1 MTETVSL
8 AILAGG
14 RGQRLGGRTK
24 PLARRKGE
32 TLVHQIQRVLGP
44 SVRETFL
51 VAPQDLESALTPF
64 GRVVRD
70 PGQGPGR
77 AVFAAAIA
85 ADSEW
90 LFVVAGDHVNPSQAL
105 MQRLWSA
112 RSGADAVAVCAQG
125 QLQGTYALFRAPAV
139 RALGPAQVRSLHAI
153 LLALN
158 VIEVP
163 YEALGPQEQ
172 ASLADVDTREDAQR
186 YGLELPPRRGA
197 SQAE

>member
-14 RGQRLGGRTK
+14 RGERLGGRTK

-32 TLVHQIQRVLGP
+32 TLVHQIQRVLGS
-44 SVRETFL
+44 SVQETFL
-51 VAPQDLESALTPF
+51 VAPQDLEPELSPM

-85 ADSEW
+85 AQSEW

-112 RSGADAVAVCAQG
+112 RGQGDAVAVSAQG

-139 RALGPAQVRSLHAI
+139 RALEPAQVRSLHAI
-153 LLALN
+153 LLALK

-163 YEALGPQEQ
+163 YEALGPQER
-172 ASLADVDTREDAQR
+172 AGLADVDTREDAQR
-186 YGLELPPRRGA
+186 YGLELPPPRGRVPPD
-197 SQAE
+197 

>member
-14 RGQRLGGRTK
+14 RGERLGGRTK

-32 TLVHQIQRVLGP
+32 TLVDQIQRVLGP
-44 SVRETFL
+44 SVQETFL
-51 VAPQDLESALTPF
+51 VAPEHLEPALAPL
-64 GRVVRD
+64 GRVVQD

-77 AVFAAAIA
+77 AVFAAASA
-85 ADSEW
+85 AQTEW
-90 LFVVAGDHVNPSQAL
+90 LFVVAGDHVNPSHAL
-105 MQRLWSA
+105 MQRLWAA
-112 RSGADAVAVCAQG
+112 RDGGDAVAVSAQG

-139 RALGPAQVRSLHAI
+139 RALEPAQVRSLHAI

-163 YEALGPQEQ
+163 YEVLGPQER
-172 ASLADVDTREDAQR
+172 AGLADVDTREDALR
-186 YGLELPPRRGA
+186 YGLELPPRRA
-197 SQAE
+197 DPQAH